1 MAQRESLCA
10 LHSALCARDE
20 EKNMT
25 DLKKMYR
32 TVMDD
37 HFPPEITI
45 SFGDQVLAYRKR
57 SWRIPDEKSEIIE
70 KGLRY
75 GENPGQEAALYE
87 LVNGN
92 LVLGEC
98 HFIEPGS
105 GLVSAITEGD
115 MLQSG
120 KHPGK
125 INLTDVDNALN
136 IMKYLD
142 RGPAVVIVKH
152 NNPCGVAY
160 GSALIE
166 AYEKAD
172 MADRIAA
179 FGGCA
184 LFNRPVD
191 LATAERVSENYL
203 EVVAAPDFEE
213 GSVEILSKRGNL
225 RIIRIPKMDR
235 LPEYTHRR
243 FVDFKS
249 LTDGGIILQQ
259 SPMNRIESSEDFTL
273 ANSEYQGRTYTIE
286 RKPSDAEYRD
296 MLFGWQVEQGVTSNS
311 VIYVKNGVTVGIG
324 TGEQDRV
331 GVAEIGIF
339 KAYTKYADAI
349 CFRKYAFSYK
359 ELELMLDRG
368 EKDRTILEEIDQ
380 ETKAAK
386 GGLMGACM
394 VSDAFFPFRD
404 GVDVAIREGIQA
416 IVQPGGSQR
425 DFEVI
430 DACNE
435 ADPKVTMVFTG
446 QRAFKH

>member
-1 MAQRESLCA
+1 MG
-10 LHSALCARDE
+10 D
-20 EKNMT
+20 

-37 HFPPEITI
+37 HFPSEMTIT
-45 SFGDQVLAYRKR
+45 FGDQRLVYRKR
-57 SWRIPDEKSEIIE
+57 TWKIRDEKSGDLIE

-92 LVLGEC
+92 LVLGDC
-98 HFIEPGS
+98 RFLDPGR
-105 GLVSAITEGD
+105 GLVSAITDAD

-136 IMKYLD
+136 IMKYLTRD
-142 RGPAVVIVKH
+142 PAVVIVKH

-160 GSALIE
+160 GSTLSS
-166 AYEKAD
+166 AYEKAN

-191 LATAERVSENYL
+191 RDTAEMISRNYL
-203 EVVAAPDFEE
+203 EVVVAPDFEE
-213 GSVEILSKRGNL
+213 GTVEILSQRANL
-225 RIIRIPKMDR
+225 RIIRIGRMDR
-235 LPEYTHRR
+235 LSEYAGAR

-249 LTDGGIILQQ
+249 LMDGGIIVQQ
-259 SPMNRIESSEDFTL
+259 SPLNRIATADDFTP
-273 ANSEYQGRTYTIE
+273 AVTEFEGKTYRIARTPTEEEY
-286 RKPSDAEYRD
+286 AD
-296 MLFGWQVEQGVTSNS
+296 MLFGWQVEQGITSNS
-311 VIYVKNGVTVGIG
+311 VIYVKDGVTVGIG

-331 GVAEIGIF
+331 GVAEIAIF
-339 KAYTKYADAI
+339 KAYTKYADAL
-349 CFRKYAFSYK
+349 CFKTYGEPYK
-359 ELELMLDRG
+359 DLELAVKRG
-368 EKDRTILEEIDQ
+368 EKDRELLERIDA
-380 ETKAAK
+380 ETREAK
-386 GGLMGACM
+386 GGLQGATM

-404 GVDVAIREGIQA
+404 GVDVAIREGIRA
-416 IVQPGGSQR
+416 IVQPGGSLR
-425 DFEVI
+425 DFEAI
-430 DACNE
+430 EACNE
-435 ADPKVTMVFTG
+435 ADPPVTMVFTG

>member
-1 MAQRESLCA
+1 MS
-10 LHSALCARDE
+10 D
-20 EKNMT
+20 

-37 HFPPEITI
+37 HFPEKITI
-45 SFGDQVLAYRKR
+45 SFGDQDLVYKKR
-57 SWRIPDEKSEIIE
+57 SWKILDEKSGELIE

-75 GENPGQEAALYE
+75 GENPGQEAAIYE

-92 LVLGEC
+92 LVLGDC
-98 HFIEPGS
+98 KFIGPGL
-105 GLVSAITEGD
+105 GLVSSITEEE
-115 MLQSG
+115 MICSG

-125 INLTDVDNALN
+125 INMTDVDNALN
-136 IMKYLD
+136 IMRYLTS
-142 RGPAVVIVKH
+142 GPAVVIVKH

-160 GSALIE
+160 GNSLSE

-184 LFNRPVD
+184 LFNRAVD
-191 LATAERVSENYL
+191 ITTAGLISERYL

-213 GSVEILSKRGNL
+213 GTVEILAKRANL
-225 RIIRIPKMDR
+225 RVIRVARMDR
-235 LPEYTHRR
+235 LSEYSDMR

-249 LTDGGIILQQ
+249 LIDGGIIIQQ
-259 SPMNRIESSEDFTL
+259 SPLNRIRSAQDFTL
-273 ANSEYQGRTYTIE
+273 AEALYKGKTYTIE
-286 RKPSDAEYRD
+286 RRPTKEDYED

-339 KAYTKYADAI
+339 KAYTKHADAL
-349 CFRKYAFSYK
+349 CFKRHGIPYK
-359 ELELMLDRG
+359 ELELAVKKGQKERSLV
-368 EKDRTILEEIDQ
+368 EEIDN
-380 ETKAAK
+380 ETKEAK
-386 GGLMGACM
+386 GGLIGSTM

-404 GVDVAIREGIQA
+404 GVDVAIKEGISA
-416 IVQPGGSQR
+416 IVHPGGSLR
-425 DFEVI
+425 DFEAI
-430 DACNE
+430 EACNE